1 MRDLSFLGNQKLL
14 HAETVR
20 SFIEEVQHGQILKDE
35 RGFREMGRT
44 NGSFQMTWMKGSVWR
59 VVRVPG

>member
-1 MRDLSFLGNQKLL
+1 MRDLSFLGNEKLL
-14 HAETVR
+14 HAETAR
-20 SFIEEVQHGQILKDE
+20 IFIEEVQHRQILKDE
-35 RGFREMGRT
+35 REFRELGRT